1 MTTAHTGSRFDL
13 GRMLL
18 SGGHVTEIERLTPTS
33 TRVRMEGPKLVGYEW
48 NVGDHIRVRMSSIV
62 TLRCYSIWD
71 SDPVQG
77 WLDVIVY
84 ERKSPDGPGLQWLRA
99 VKAGDYAVFFR
110 DTSGLKIRPDATW
123 HLFAGEETAAP
134 GFGSLLRAIG
144 PKVPVVGVHQADAVG
159 DHIELP
165 RELTRVTRDGRSA
178 ASSND
183 LVDAVAALDLPD
195 VAGGAAYLAGEARTI
210 QMVRTFLVRERGW
223 NRRSIV
229 TKPFWTPGKR
239 GMD

>member
-1 MTTAHTGSRFDL
+1 
-13 GRMLL
+13 MLL

-48 NVGDHIRVRMSSIV
+48 NVGAHIRVRMSSIV

-77 WLDVIVY
+77 WLDVVVHD
-84 ERKSPDGPGLQWLRA
+84 RKSPDGPGLQWLRA

-195 VAGGAAYLAGEARTI
+195 ADGGAAYLAGEARTI